1 MFRLACFALL
11 LWIHGTRSAASEPW
25 RRHTIDGSSLGAD
38 GVRLADVNGDGL
50 ADIATGWEEGG
61 VVRAYVNP
69 GPKEA
74 SRPWPAVTVGSVK
87 SPEDAVFADLDGDG
101 ATDVV
106 SSTEGKSRTPKAS
119 LARCTPTGRHRIPPT
134 T

>member
-50 ADIATGWEEGG
+50 ADRATNWTF
-61 VVRAYVNP
+61 VV
-69 GPKEA
+69 GPW
-74 SRPWPAVTVGSVK
+74 S
-87 SPEDAVFADLDGDG
+87 
-101 ATDVV
+101 
-106 SSTEGKSRTPKAS
+106 
-119 LARCTPTGRHRIPPT
+119 
-134 T
+134 